1 MHVLAL
7 MMRRVFVSM
16 LIDSEFNPVI
26 GGVFAELRKKKD
38 VSSLIVSCAE
48 L

>member
-16 LIDSEFNPVI
+16 LIDSKFNPAI
-26 GGVFAELRKKKD
+26 GDVFAEFEKKERCFLTD
-38 VSSLIVSCAE
+38 NLMC
-48 L
+48 